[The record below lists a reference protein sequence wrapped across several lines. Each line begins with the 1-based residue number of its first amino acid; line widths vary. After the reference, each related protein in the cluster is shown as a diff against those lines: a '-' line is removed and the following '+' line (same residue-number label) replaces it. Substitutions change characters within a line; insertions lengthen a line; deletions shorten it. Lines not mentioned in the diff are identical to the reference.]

1 MGLKKLL
8 SALAVAMLVCAAFAK
23 DQNSDTGT
31 RAVEGIVTGPDSHP
45 VTGAVV
51 QLNDTRTL
59 QIRSFITA
67 EDGKYHFAG
76 LSTNDNY
83 ELHAQFNGA
92 SSGQRRLDVFNPRKV
107 AKIDLKLRKK

>member
-1 MGLKKLL
+1 MSLNKLL
-8 SALAVAMLVCAAFAK
+8 GALAVAMLLCSAFAK
-23 DQNSDTGT
+23 DQSSDTGT
-31 RAVEGIVTGPDSHP
+31 RTVEGVVTGADSHP

-51 QLNDTRTL
+51 QLSDARTL

-92 SSGQRRLDVFNPRKV
+92 SSGQRRLDVFNPRKLV
-107 AKIDLKLRKK
+107 KIDLKLKRK

>member
-1 MGLKKLL
+1 MSRNKR
-8 SALAVAMLVCAAFAK
+8 LATLAIAMLVCAAFAK

-31 RAVEGIVTGPDSHP
+31 RAVEGVVTGADSRP

-51 QLNDTRTL
+51 QLSDTRTL

-83 ELHAQFNGA
+83 ELHAQFNGVY
-92 SSGQRRLDVFNPRKV
+92 SGQRRLDVFNGRKV
-107 AKIDLKLRKK
+107 AKIDLKLKKK

>member
-1 MGLKKLL
+1 MSLKKLL
-8 SALAVAMLVCAAFAK
+8 AAFAITALVCAAFAK
-23 DQNSDTGT
+23 NENSDTGI
-31 RAVEGIVTGPDSHP
+31 RMVEGIVTGQDSRP
-45 VTGAVV
+45 VAGAIV
-51 QLNDTRTL
+51 QLDDTRTM

-92 SSGQRRLDVFNPRKV
+92 SSGQRRLDVFNPRKLV
-107 AKIDLKLRKK
+107 KIDLKLKRK

>member
-1 MGLKKLL
+1 MSRNKLL
-8 SALAVAMLVCAAFAK
+8 AALAVAMLVCAAFAK
-23 DQNSDTGT
+23 DQNSDIGT
-31 RAVEGIVTGPDSHP
+31 RAVEGIVTGADSRP
-45 VTGAVV
+45 MTGAVV

-83 ELHAQFNGA
+83 ELHAQVNGV
-92 SSGQRRLDVFNPRKV
+92 SSGRRRLDMFNGRKI
-107 AKIDLKLRKK
+107 AKIDLKLKKK

>member
-1 MGLKKLL
+1 MSLNKLL
-8 SALAVAMLVCAAFAK
+8 GALAVAMLLCSAFAK
-23 DQNSDTGT
+23 DQSSDTGT
-31 RAVEGIVTGPDSHP
+31 RTVEGVVTGTDAHP

-67 EDGKYHFAG
+67 EDGKYHFSG

-83 ELHAQFNGA
+83 ELHAQFNGV
-92 SSGQRRLDVFNPRKV
+92 SSGQRRLDVFNPRKL
-107 AKIDLKLRKK
+107 AKIDLKLKRK